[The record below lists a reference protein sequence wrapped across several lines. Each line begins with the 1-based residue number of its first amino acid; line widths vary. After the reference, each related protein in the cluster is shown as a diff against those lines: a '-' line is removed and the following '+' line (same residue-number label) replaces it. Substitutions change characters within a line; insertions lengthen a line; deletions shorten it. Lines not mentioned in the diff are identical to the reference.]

1 MLLPSR
7 CTYHSAL
14 RNKCLIALSG
24 KFHIV
29 LRRFPGPF
37 LKCMEHIDRFRKLG
51 DVAYAM
57 FHLGMNSDLTDA
69 GTNARHRFPVQWLQP
84 LLNQP
89 KLKAR
94 ESPGIPRECLQVT
107 PRGPEPQDRLFG
119 YDVNMQVLVYSCQE
133 RRTFREHRT
142 NMGVLPTFLIVRP
155 RRARRTVLGAST
167 YIYKWCFRACSYLPL
182 RGGLDLSFTARVERA
197 HSDRA
202 RSASTRDR
210 PDRPI
215 SLSTQGCLRP
225 SRTLP
230 EERGIRRSLAG
241 KEGWN

>member
-14 RNKCLIALSG
+14 CNKCLIALSG

-37 LKCMEHIDRFRKLG
+37 LECMEHIDRFHKLG

-57 FHLGMNSDLTDA
+57 FHLGMNSDLTDP

-94 ESPGIPRECLQVT
+94 ESPDIPRECLQVT

-119 YDVNMQVLVYSCQE
+119 HDVNMQVLVYSSQE
-133 RRTFREHRT
+133 RRAFREHRT
-142 NMGVLPTFLIVRP
+142 NVGVLPTFLIVRP
-155 RRARRTVLGAST
+155 QRARKTVLGAST
-167 YIYKWCFRACSYLPL
+167 YIYGVSELARTSSQVVVWIYPFLRASNEHILIV
-182 RGGLDLSFTARVERA
+182 RVP
-197 HSDRA
+197 RA
-202 RSASTRDR
+202 RGIDQTA
-210 PDRPI
+210 P
-215 SLSTQGCLRP
+215 
-225 SRTLP
+225 LP
-230 EERGIRRSLAG
+230 FFGL
-241 KEGWN
+241 

>member
-37 LKCMEHIDRFRKLG
+37 LKGMEHIDRFRKLG
-51 DVAYAM
+51 DVADAM
-57 FHLGMNSDLTDA
+57 FHLGMNSNLTDA

-94 ESPGIPRECLQVT
+94 ESPGTPRECLQVA

-119 YDVNMQVLVYSCQE
+119 HDVNMQVLVYSCQE
-133 RRTFREHRT
+133 RRASREQEDDQATRSFFR
-142 NMGVLPTFLIVRP
+142 L
-155 RRARRTVLGAST
+155 
-167 YIYKWCFRACSYLPL
+167 
-182 RGGLDLSFTARVERA
+182 
-197 HSDRA
+197 
-202 RSASTRDR
+202 
-210 PDRPI
+210 
-215 SLSTQGCLRP
+215 
-225 SRTLP
+225 
-230 EERGIRRSLAG
+230 
-241 KEGWN
+241 